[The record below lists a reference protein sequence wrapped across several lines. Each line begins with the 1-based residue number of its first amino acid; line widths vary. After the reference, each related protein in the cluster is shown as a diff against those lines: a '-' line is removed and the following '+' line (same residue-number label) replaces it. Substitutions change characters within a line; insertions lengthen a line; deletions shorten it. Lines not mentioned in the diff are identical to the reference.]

1 MIDLSP
7 LARRLAGTPLAAWA
21 NTLQAQLDVKME
33 KGHGDLERWQSALDA
48 LPDVKPTE
56 IDLLNGLTL
65 DTDCDD
71 ATRTQ
76 MRQALMGLSPW
87 RKGPFD
93 LFGVHVDTEW
103 HSDWKWSRVAP
114 HINLKHKRIL
124 DVGCGNGYYMW
135 RMLGAGAH
143 SVIGVDP
150 NWLFFCQFQA
160 VQRFLQQEA
169 AWHLPFPFEDLPPNL
184 EGFDTVFSMGV
195 FYHRRS
201 PIEHLLALKDCL
213 VKGGELVLET
223 LVIEGDVNQVL
234 VPEDRYAQMRN
245 VWFLPSIPALE
256 RWLRRAGFSDVRCV
270 DVSTT
275 TVEEQRAT
283 EWMKFQSLSDY
294 LDPNDPGKTVEG
306 LPAPFLLGQCL
317 LHRARVDQARLD
329 QVPAQQPAHLV
340 VAQRG
345 GRNEDPY
352 AMDGVGG
359 QVKEQAL
366 ACFDETFGVSPQV
379 FVVCELHGEGAR
391 RGVDRM
397 PARRL
402 VRRVSSSSEV
412 STMGGMS

>member
-7 LARRLAGTPLAAWA
+7 LARRLAGSPLAEWA
-21 NTLQAQLDVKME
+21 NTLQAQLDTKME

-48 LPDVKPTE
+48 LPNVRPTH
-56 IDLLNGLTL
+56 IDLLDGLTL

-71 ATRTQ
+71 QTRAQ

-169 AWHLPFPFEDLPPNL
+169 VWHLPFPFEDLPANL

-275 TVEEQRAT
+275 TVEEQRTT

-294 LDPNDPGKTVEG
+294 LDPNDHSKTIEG
-306 LPAPFLLGQCL
+306 LPAPM
-317 LHRARVDQARLD
+317 RAVIVAR
-329 QVPAQQPAHLV
+329 
-340 VAQRG
+340 
-345 GRNEDPY
+345 
-352 AMDGVGG
+352 
-359 QVKEQAL
+359 K
-366 ACFDETFGVSPQV
+366 
-379 FVVCELHGEGAR
+379 
-391 RGVDRM
+391 
-397 PARRL
+397 
-402 VRRVSSSSEV
+402 
-412 STMGGMS
+412 

>member
-7 LARRLAGTPLAAWA
+7 LARRLAGSPLAEWA
-21 NTLQAQLDVKME
+21 NTLQAQLDTKME

-48 LPDVKPTE
+48 LPDVRPTH
-56 IDLLNGLTL
+56 IDLLDGLTL

-71 ATRTQ
+71 QTRAQ
-76 MRQALMGLSPW
+76 MRQSLMGLSPW

-169 AWHLPFPFEDLPPNL
+169 VWHLPFPFEDLPANL

-294 LDPNDPGKTVEG
+294 LDPNDHSKTIEG
-306 LPAPFLLGQCL
+306 LPAPM
-317 LHRARVDQARLD
+317 RAVIVAR
-329 QVPAQQPAHLV
+329 
-340 VAQRG
+340 
-345 GRNEDPY
+345 
-352 AMDGVGG
+352 
-359 QVKEQAL
+359 K
-366 ACFDETFGVSPQV
+366 
-379 FVVCELHGEGAR
+379 
-391 RGVDRM
+391 
-397 PARRL
+397 
-402 VRRVSSSSEV
+402 
-412 STMGGMS
+412 

>member
-7 LARRLAGTPLAAWA
+7 LARRLAGTPLAEWA

-48 LPDVKPTE
+48 LPDVRPTH
-56 IDLLNGLTL
+56 IDLLDGLTL

-71 ATRTQ
+71 QTRAQ

-169 AWHLPFPFEDLPPNL
+169 VWHLPFPFEDLPANL

-294 LDPNDPGKTVEG
+294 LDPNDHSKTIEG
-306 LPAPFLLGQCL
+306 LPAPM
-317 LHRARVDQARLD
+317 RAVIVAR
-329 QVPAQQPAHLV
+329 
-340 VAQRG
+340 
-345 GRNEDPY
+345 
-352 AMDGVGG
+352 
-359 QVKEQAL
+359 K
-366 ACFDETFGVSPQV
+366 
-379 FVVCELHGEGAR
+379 
-391 RGVDRM
+391 
-397 PARRL
+397 
-402 VRRVSSSSEV
+402 
-412 STMGGMS
+412 